1 MKIPISRQK
10 GSSRRRT
17 PKGSSGRKTPKGSS
31 GRKTPKGSSGRKT
44 NTGAFYNKRDMG
56 NTPRVNNRTRR
67 IRPRTGFKLPK
78 LPKLPKMRIISNNY
92 KNLKSPGNP
101 FFPLGTKVRD
111 KYDPFRWVDPTVAP
125 KKI

>member
-1 MKIPISRQK
+1 MKIHISTPK

-17 PKGSSGRKTPKGSS
+17 PKGSSRRRTPKGSS

-78 LPKLPKMRIISNNY
+78 LPKMRIISNNY
-92 KNLKSPGNP
+92 KNLKSPDSP
-101 FFPLGTKVRD
+101 FFPLDTEVRD
-111 KYDPFRWVDPTVAP
+111 GTNKYDPFRWVDPTFAP